1 MGVGSEIAKLK
12 LPRAKL
18 CLDDFGVT
26 LKPFRLFV
34 LYQLLNIF
42 WFSGIPFF

>member
-12 LPRAKL
+12 HRK
-18 CLDDFGVT
+18 DKITKYRNYFGVT

-42 WFSGIPFF
+42 